1 MDARSFISG
10 IDECTTPFAKKY
22 FSREM
27 MEQYQPLQDAMQN
40 VIETDGKDDAAWKE
54 FETHFKLYQ
63 SFDVFSKWD
72 GKRYD
77 IVMYGV
83 SGYTGYLMMEYVKRV
98 SLKVNP
104 ETFTMA
110 FAGRTASKVAALRD
124 KEFKGT
130 RWADTPVLRAT
141 FDDIVS
147 MADLA
152 RSARCII
159 NVAGPYMLT
168 EGEIMIDACCHMGTH
183 YCDIS
188 GEIPWSLR
196 TLELNNKAKEKGVF
210 IVPSAASAGGY
221 ADFNVYM
228 MAKKM
233 RKDHGEELRYAEGYA
248 TGGGAPASASGGTLK
263 TRAAMANAGD
273 EVRLKMGDPFSL
285 GGFIPDRDRNGIKVV
300 EVEFGTGKVTV
311 KQRAEERDA
320 NMARVTENKKL
331 GVWRGPYVYQYFD
344 TRIVRR
350 ANAMLA
356 DLGNCPYGRQLNYLE
371 YGLLTSDIVSNM
383 KAGGVKR
390 ANVAD
395 EAEALKAAG
404 KYYGEGEGPPLED
417 LDDAWIGNFGWAQ
430 STGGHEIKCGFVGR
444 DGYFETA
451 RVAVETAMALVF
463 DREKLEFKGGVAP
476 PTVAAGTHVIKRII
490 DTGHKFQ
497 MGDWPPQSE
506 WSPPPYP

>member
-1 MDARSFISG
+1 
-10 IDECTTPFAKKY
+10 
-22 FSREM
+22 M

-40 VIETDGKDDAAWKE
+40 VMETDGKDDEAWKE

-77 IVMYGV
+77 VVLYGV
-83 SGYTGYLMMEYVKRV
+83 SGYTGYLMMEYLKRV

-104 ETFTMA
+104 EEFTMA

-168 EGEIMIDACCHMGTH
+168 EGEIMIDACCHMGTS

-196 TLELNNKAKEKGVF
+196 TIELHKKAMEKGVF
-210 IVPSAASAGGY
+210 ICPSSATAGGY
-221 ADFNVYM
+221 PDFACYM

-233 RKDHGEELRYAEGYA
+233 MKDHGEELRYAESYCA
-248 TGGGAPASASGGTLK
+248 GGGAPASASGGTLK

-273 EVRLKMGDPFSL
+273 EVRAKMGDPFSL

-300 EVEFGTGKVTV
+300 DVEFGTGKVAV
-311 KQRAEERDA
+311 RQRMEDRDS
-320 NMARVTENKKL
+320 NMAKVTENKKL
-331 GVWRGPYVYQYFD
+331 GIWRGPYVYQYFD

-350 ANAMLA
+350 SNALLA
-356 DLGNCPYGRQLNYLE
+356 DFGRQPYGRQLNFLE
-371 YGLLTSDIVSNM
+371 YGMLTSDIVAEM
-383 KAGGVKR
+383 KSGGAKKNY
-390 ANVAD
+390 ANVEEEMA
-395 EAEALKAAG
+395 ALKAAG

-417 LDDAWIGNFGWAQ
+417 LDDAWIGNFSWAQ
-430 STGGHEIKCGFVGR
+430 TTGGHEIKCSFVGR

-451 RVAVETAMALVF
+451 RVAVETAMTLVF
-463 DREKLEFKGGVAP
+463 DKEKLDFPGGVVP
-476 PTVAAGTHVIKRII
+476 PTVAGGSHVVKRIV
-490 DTGHKFQ
+490 DTGHKFK
-497 MGDWPPQSE
+497 MGDWLPNSE
-506 WSPPPYP
+506 WCPPPYP